1 MISTYHYKN
10 DIQSALVLRHSNAFL
25 TKRNHL
31 EDFAL
36 YGSVS
41 PENIELYLNKIS
53 IYLISFLEVW
63 NEFNATQST
72 TRKTYLRMR

>member
-1 MISTYHYKN
+1 MKLTYRYTN

-41 PENIELYLNKIS
+41 PENIELYLNEIS
-53 IYLISFLEVW
+53 IYLI
-63 NEFNATQST
+63 
-72 TRKTYLRMR
+72 